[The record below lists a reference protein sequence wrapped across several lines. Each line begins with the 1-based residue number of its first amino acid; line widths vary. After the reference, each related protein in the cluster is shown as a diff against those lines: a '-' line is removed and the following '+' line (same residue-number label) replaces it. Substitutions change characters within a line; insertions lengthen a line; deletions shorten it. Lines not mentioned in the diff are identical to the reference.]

1 MLAET
6 VRTLGDLLGQVIRI
20 QAGDHVLETEEE
32 IRGLSKLWR
41 NGDENANAKIAAIV
55 AQVVDDLPLTAEILK
70 AFSTFFQLVNLAE
83 EHERIRVL
91 DQRAD
96 QAFVDDVPMDES
108 LWAALRTLEREGVTA
123 AQVEQMLG
131 RMLVT
136 PVFTAHPTESRRR
149 ITLKTIEHLS
159 KTLSELQTIGSNSH
173 RYPDLEEE
181 LRDTIMLLWQ
191 CDERRQRKPTVMDE
205 LRNTGLFFFEDTL
218 FDVVPRV
225 YEELERALE
234 RTFPEIE
241 SPPPCLLR
249 FGSWIGGDRDGN
261 PFVKLDTTE
270 EAIRAQKN
278 CVINRY
284 MQDVQELYESLAI
297 SVGRAS
303 FNQVFLQGLQAE
315 LQQLEPAECEE
326 LQRFK
331 QEPYRQKMILIFR
344 RLVATQEQNRLAWSE
359 TGNIAEDSRA
369 YASPC
374 EFESELSLIVE
385 SLKDNKGA
393 SIVRGKLSRLVR
405 RVQVFG
411 FHLASLDIRQH
422 SGRHEST
429 IAEIFQRYSI
439 ADNYAELP
447 EIEKVG
453 LLQEEISGK
462 RPLTSLLNFSDD
474 SNETVGLFLLI
485 GQAHAKAGKDSISSY
500 IISMTESASDM
511 MEVLLLMRNA
521 ELFGQLDIVPLFETI
536 EDLKAAPVIMGQLFD
551 NQVYREHLKQRG
563 NRQQIMIGYSDSNK
577 DGGYLSANWM
587 LFKAQRELATACS
600 GRDIELT
607 LFHGRGGSL
616 GRGGGPA
623 NRAILA
629 QPAESIRG
637 RLKVTEQGEV
647 ISSRYNH
654 NEIAFR
660 HLQQLLHAVIC
671 SSGTRPELW
680 NLDQWSSI
688 MDQMADLAFAKYRDL
703 VLRPELIEYFQTA
716 TPIEHIGQ
724 LNLGSRPAKR
734 RATSGIGDLR
744 AIPWVF
750 AWTQSRTGLPS
761 WFGVGSGIQAWLD
774 SQPSSEKAFED
785 LREMYTDWPYFQTL
799 VKNVHVGLGRAD
811 LQIGKLYSALFDKS
825 GDSALFGL
833 IEKEFNLT
841 RNLILQISGHKEI
854 LDTEPWLQ
862 SSISVRNPYVDPMN
876 YFQVALLEKFRRS
889 ADENEREQIQDLILQ
904 SISGI
909 AAGLQNVG

>member
-32 IRGLSKLWR
+32 IRGLSKQWR
-41 NGDENANAKIAAIV
+41 SGDESANSKIAAIV
-55 AQVVDDLPLTAEILK
+55 SKVVDDLPLTAEILK
-70 AFSTFFQLVNLAE
+70 AFSTFFRLVNLAE

-108 LWAALRTLEREGVTA
+108 LWAALGTLEREGVTA
-123 AQVEQMLG
+123 TQVEQMLE

-149 ITLKTIEHLS
+149 ITLKTVEHLS
-159 KTLSELQTIGSNSH
+159 ETLGQLQSVGRKSH
-173 RYPDLEEE
+173 RFPDLEEE
-181 LRDTIMLLWQ
+181 LRDTVMLLWQ

-218 FDVVPRV
+218 FDVVPKV

-234 RTFPEIE
+234 RTFPDIK

-261 PFVKLDTTE
+261 PFVKLKTTE

-278 CVINRY
+278 CVISRY
-284 MQDVQELYESLAI
+284 MQDVEELYASLAI
-297 SVGRAS
+297 SIGRAS
-303 FNQVFLQGLQAE
+303 FNDVFVQALESE
-315 LQQLEPAECEE
+315 LKSLDPVECEE
-326 LQRFK
+326 LQRFN

-344 RLVATQEQNRLAWSE
+344 RLAATQEQNRLSWADA
-359 TGNIAEDSRA
+359 GDSADATRG
-369 YASPC
+369 YATP
-374 EFESELSLIVE
+374 SELETDLQLIVE

-422 SGRHEST
+422 SGRHESA
-429 IAEIFQRYSI
+429 IAEILKRYSI
-439 ADNYAELP
+439 ADDYAGLAE
-447 EIEKVG
+447 EEKVRI
-453 LLQEEISGK
+453 LQDEIAGK
-462 RPLTSLLNFSDD
+462 RPLTSQLTFSED
-474 SNETVGLFLLI
+474 SNESVGLFHLV
-485 GQAHAKAGKDSISSY
+485 GQAHAKAGKQAISSY
-500 IISMTESASDM
+500 IISMAESVSDLL
-511 MEVLLLMRNA
+511 EVLLLMSNA
-521 ELFGQLDIVPLFETI
+521 DLFGQLDIVPLFETI
-536 EDLKAAPVIMGQLFD
+536 EDLRAAPVIMGKLFD
-551 NQVYREHLKQRG
+551 NQVYREHLEQRG
-563 NRQQIMIGYSDSNK
+563 NCQQIMIGYSDSNK

-587 LFKAQRELATACS
+587 LFKAQRELAMTCS
-600 GRDIELT
+600 SRDVELT

-654 NEIAFR
+654 NEIASR

-688 MDQMADLAFAKYRDL
+688 MDEMADLAFAKYRDL
-703 VLRPELIEYFQTA
+703 VLRPELIEYFQKA

-734 RATSGIGDLR
+734 RATAGIGDLR

-761 WFGVGSGIQAWLD
+761 WYGVGSGIKAWVEAQSD
-774 SQPSSEKAFED
+774 SEKAVES
-785 LREMYTDWPYFQTL
+785 LREMYSDWPYFNTL
-799 VKNVHVGLGRAD
+799 IKNVHVGLGRAD
-811 LQIGKLYSALFDKS
+811 LKIGKLYSQLFDES

-833 IEKEFNLT
+833 IEEECRLT
-841 RNLILQISGHKEI
+841 QELILQISGHEEI
-854 LDTEPWLQ
+854 LDTEPWLK

-876 YFQVALLEKFRRS
+876 YFQVALLEKFRS
-889 ADENEREQIQDLILQ
+889 STDETEREQIQDLILQ